1 MKFRQL
7 GYFAGCM
14 LLVALLI
21 MVNPSYNVSFTEVN
35 DELLAQAEEQG
46 LLNVEMPAGAEQVV
60 ENGCEVRGVVA
71 GEITFTLKDVAWVYR
86 CAPLGAVTDPLADI
100 SATEG
105 DFAVQTEAEVMGC
118 PAVVSVTEGEGGKII
133 WADPDTGAAYSLV
146 MGDNA
151 SAGTLQSI
159 ANLMHTPLQ

>member
-21 MVNPSYNVSFTEVN
+21 MVNPSYNVSLTAVN

-46 LLNVEMPAGAEQVV
+46 LLVVEMPVGASAVT

-71 GEITFTLKDVAWVYR
+71 GEIVFKLKNVYWTYR
-86 CAPLGAVTDPLADI
+86 CAPMGGITDPLADI
-100 SATEG
+100 SEIDA
-105 DFAVQTEAEVMGC
+105 DFALQTEAEVMGC
-118 PAVVSVTEGEGGKII
+118 PAVVSVNEGDMGKIV
-133 WADPDTGAAYSLV
+133 WMDPDTGAAYSLV
-146 MGDNA
+146 MADNA
-151 SAGTLQSI
+151 SADTLQSI
-159 ANLMHTPLQ
+159 ANLMFTPLQ